1 MLVVKFKYQRNNQ
14 WYYCGDVT
22 DVNTGKIL
30 HGGVEMPCNNCNI
43 PVTFSE
49 NFQVI

>member
-1 MLVVKFKYQRNNQ
+1 MFIVKFKYRRNNE

-22 DVNTGKIL
+22 NVTGEIL
-30 HGGVEMPCNNCNI
+30 HGGVEYNCNNCNI